1 MRSMKKQTLFSGD
14 ALGYD
19 VVDKRMD
26 ILRRIGTAGSI
37 SEAARAAGVSYKA
50 AWQAVDTLTN
60 LAGTPLLERT
70 VGGSGGGGAVLT
82 EAGQQLLRVAD
93 AMHAMRQH
101 VLQEHAASNPNQP
114 LPWSGLGLQTSMRN
128 QLPCRLVRLHM
139 LGRAARAEVQL
150 ADGSALFSRITK
162 ESAEL
167 LGLRA
172 GMNLLALAKATAVK
186 VRPVDTG
193 SADATVA
200 HPNPLQGQIARLAR
214 SVSGDEV
221 VVTLRSGLQ
230 WVGFAE
236 AGVHLQPG
244 QAVIASLDESAVVL
258 ATAS

>member
-1 MRSMKKQTLFSGD
+1 MKKQALFSGD

-82 EAGQQLLRVAD
+82 EAGQQLLQVAD
-93 AMHAMRQH
+93 AMHAMRQR
-101 VLQEHAASNPNQP
+101 VLQEHAASSGAPP
-114 LPWSGLGLQTSMRN
+114 LPWGGLGLQTSMRN
-128 QLPCRLVRLHM
+128 QLPCRLVRLKT
-139 LGRAARAEVQL
+139 LGRAARVEVAL

-172 GMNLLALAKATAVK
+172 GLDLLALAKATAVHIGAD
-186 VRPVDTG
+186 DTPAG
-193 SADATVA
+193 DAPPAPSNRLAGLVA
-200 HPNPLQGQIARLAR
+200 RIARAT
-214 SVSGDEV
+214 SGDEV

-230 WVGFAE
+230 LVGFSE
-236 AGVHLQPG
+236 PGVRLQTG
-244 QAVIASLDESAVVL
+244 QTVWASLDESAVVL
-258 ATAS
+258 ATAG